1 MKKAKIHVLGAVLL
15 VGLLLS
21 AGCAKKSVGP
31 GDAGTAA
38 TAGTG
43 YLGQETEAQRQA
55 RETREAQ
62 ALRERQLAEQ
72 RRIEAE
78 AESASSRIAGEA
90 QAVQEIQDD
99 RIYFNFDSFELSAEA
114 RTVLQK
120 KAELLN
126 GHPEL
131 KLLIE
136 GHCDQRGTEEYN
148 IALGERRAKAA
159 YEFLI
164 LLGVDSTRLQIISFG
179 EEYPADM
186 SNTEAAW
193 AKNRRDEFKIRK

>member
-1 MKKAKIHVLGAVLL
+1 MKKAKIHILGAVLL
-15 VGLLLS
+15 MGLLLS

-43 YLGQETEAQRQA
+43 YLDQETEAQRQA

-126 GHPEL
+126 GHPER

>member
-1 MKKAKIHVLGAVLL
+1 MMKGKMYVLGAVLL
-15 VGLLLS
+15 AGLVFS
-21 AGCAKKSVGP
+21 TGCAKKTVGP
-31 GDAGTAA
+31 GDGSLGTSTGAG
-38 TAGTG
+38 
-43 YLGQETEAQRQA
+43 YMGQESEAQRQA
-55 RETREAQ
+55 REAREAQ
-62 ALRERQLAEQ
+62 ALQERQLAEQ
-72 RRIEAE
+72 RRME
-78 AESASSRIAGEA
+78 AESARDQAAGVE

-126 GHPEL
+126 AHPEL
-131 KLLIE
+131 KMLIE

-164 LLGVDSTRLQIISFG
+164 LLGVDSSRLQIISFG
-179 EEYPADM
+179 EEYPVDP

-193 AKNRRDEFKIRK
+193 AKNRRDEFKIRR